1 MTPRTIALIGGV
13 TAGAAAL
20 SVAVV
25 LSVDWSEAALYDPA
39 RILLLGP
46 REAFKAAAVSPVFGR
61 VELVLFLLAGASF
74 VASGLFTW
82 TNRPRDLA
90 GPLFV
95 LAGLVW
101 LAGGVRRSSDPALFT
116 AGAVLTNIYL
126 PVMIPV
132 LLGFPS
138 GRLNHVWER
147 WCVGACWA
155 LAVIGVSAEWMFFD
169 PREVPAPHRSTSVN
183 LLLIRHDPVIAD
195 RIQLLV
201 GALVFVLA
209 IVLLGVVLRRWRT
222 GTPAYRSGFSP
233 VMVFAPIAG
242 LIILAILLSTA
253 IQLPGSMHSWVLDLR
268 YVPIVLLPM
277 AIAYGQMRYRIARSA
292 VGDAMVAIGAAPIGS
307 GFVEALRRALHDP
320 TLELWRFDAG
330 RGCYVDDDGIAR
342 ELPAD
347 SDPRVATVLEPAGS
361 PLAAL
366 VFDEQLQTEPALL
379 AVVRG
384 ATELALEH
392 ERLRDDLAD
401 QLAEVRRSRE
411 RIVAAGD
418 AERRRVERD
427 LHDGAQQRLVA
438 AAILLRRA
446 QRSADTATQDDL
458 MTQGA
463 AELDTALTELRELAR
478 GVFPPIL
485 AERGLTAALTALA
498 ERAPIAVRIQGDLV
512 PRPAPGIELAAYF
525 IAAEAL
531 TNAAKYSGGTHV
543 DIEVDVVAE
552 SARLVIADDGRGGA
566 SIGPGGGLS
575 GLCDRAAALGGQ
587 LLLDSAP
594 GTGTVL
600 TATLP
605 LRAREPVFNE
615 DSRQRRGGDT

>member
-13 TAGAAAL
+13 TACAAAL

-46 REAFKAAAVSPVFGR
+46 REAFSAAQHSPVFGR
-61 VELVLFLLAGASF
+61 VELTLFLLAGASF

-101 LAGGVRRSSDPALFT
+101 LACGVRRSSDPVLFT

-138 GRLNHVWER
+138 GRLHRSWER
-147 WCVGACWA
+147 WCVRACWA
-155 LAVIGVSAEWMFFD
+155 LAVFGVWAEWMFFD
-169 PREVPAPHRSTSVN
+169 PRQVPAPHRSTSVN
-183 LLLIRHDPVIAD
+183 LLLIRHDPVLAD
-195 RIQLLV
+195 RIQLTV
-201 GALVFVLA
+201 GALAFL
-209 IVLLGVVLRRWRT
+209 IGVVLITIVIVRWRS
-222 GTPAYRSGFSP
+222 GTAAYRSGFAP
-233 VMVFAPIAG
+233 VLVFATIAG
-242 LIILAILLSTA
+242 LIILWILSTA
-253 IQLPGSMHSWVLDLR
+253 VLSPGSLHAWTLDLR
-268 YVPIVLLPM
+268 YIPIVLLPM
-277 AIAYGQMRYRIARSA
+277 AIAYGQVRYRMARAA
-292 VGDAMVAIGAAPIGS
+292 VGDAMVEIGATPINA

-320 TLELWRFDAG
+320 TLELWNFDAERSG
-330 RGCYVDDDGIAR
+330 YVDDHGALRKLPQGTDHRMATILELDGA
-342 ELPAD
+342 A
-347 SDPRVATVLEPAGS
+347 A
-361 PLAAL
+361 AAL
-366 VFDEQLQTEPALL
+366 VYDKQLQAEPELL
-379 AVVRG
+379 AAVRG
-384 ATELALEH
+384 ATELALGH
-392 ERLRDDLAD
+392 ERLRNDLAA

-438 AAILLRRA
+438 AALLLRRA
-446 QRSADTATQDDL
+446 QRAGDTSNRDDL
-458 MTQGA
+458 VTQGA
-463 AELDTALTELRELAR
+463 TELDTALAELRELAR

-498 ERAPIAVRIQGDLV
+498 ERAPIAARIHGDLV
-512 PRPAPGIELAAYF
+512 PRPAPGVELAAYF

-531 TNAAKYSGGTHV
+531 TNAAKHSGGTHV
-543 DIEVDVVAE
+543 DIEMGVVDE
-552 SARLVIADDGRGGA
+552 SVQLTIGDDGRGGA
-566 SIGPGGGLS
+566 DIRPGGGLS

-587 LLLDSAP
+587 LRIASAP

-600 TATLP
+600 TAMLP
-605 LRAREPVFNE
+605 LRAK
-615 DSRQRRGGDT
+615 DTT

>member
-13 TAGAAAL
+13 TACAAAL

-46 REAFKAAAVSPVFGR
+46 REAFKAASLSPVFGR

-74 VASGLFTW
+74 AASGLFTW
-82 TNRPRDLA
+82 TNRPHDLA

-101 LAGGVRRSSDPALFT
+101 LAGGIRRSSDPLLFT
-116 AGAVLTNIYL
+116 TGAVMTNIYL

-155 LAVIGVSAEWMFFD
+155 LAVVGVSAEWMFFD
-169 PREVPAPHRSTSVN
+169 PREVATPHPSTSVN
-183 LLLIRHDPVIAD
+183 LLLIQHDAVIAE
-195 RIQLLV
+195 RIQLTV

-209 IVLLGVVLRRWRT
+209 IVLLGVIINRWRS
-222 GTPAYRSGFSP
+222 GTAAYRSGFSP
-233 VMVFAPIAG
+233 VMFFAPIAA
-242 LIILAILLSTA
+242 LIILVILVSTA
-253 IQLPGSMHSWVLDLR
+253 IRLPGSLHSWILDLR
-268 YVPIVLLPM
+268 YIPIVLLPM
-277 AIAYGQMRYRIARSA
+277 AIAYGQLRYRMARAA
-292 VGDAMVAIGAAPIGS
+292 VGDAMVVIGAAPISS

-320 TLELWRFDAG
+320 TLELWSFDAE
-330 RGCYVDDDGIAR
+330 RGGYIDDQGMIR
-342 ELPAD
+342 VLPHGTGH
-347 SDPRVATVLEPAGS
+347 RVATILELDGAAA
-361 PLAAL
+361 AAL
-366 VFDEQLQTEPALL
+366 VYDKQLQTEPELL

-384 ATELALEH
+384 ATELALGH
-392 ERLRDDLAD
+392 ERLRNDLQA
-401 QLAEVRRSRE
+401 QLAEVRSSRE

-438 AAILLRRA
+438 AALLLRRA
-446 QRSADTATQDDL
+446 QRSADTANRDHL
-458 MTQGA
+458 VTQGA

-498 ERAPIAVRIQGDLV
+498 ERAPIAARIHGDLV
-512 PRPAPGIELAAYF
+512 PRPSPGVELAAYF

-531 TNAAKYSGGTHV
+531 TNAAKHSGGTHV
-543 DIEVDVVAE
+543 DIEMGVVDEAVQ
-552 SARLVIADDGRGGA
+552 LTIADDGRGGA
-566 SIGPGGGLS
+566 DIGPGGGLS

-587 LLLDSAP
+587 LRVASAP

-600 TATLP
+600 TAVLP
-605 LRAREPVFNE
+605 LRAK
-615 DSRQRRGGDT
+615 DTA